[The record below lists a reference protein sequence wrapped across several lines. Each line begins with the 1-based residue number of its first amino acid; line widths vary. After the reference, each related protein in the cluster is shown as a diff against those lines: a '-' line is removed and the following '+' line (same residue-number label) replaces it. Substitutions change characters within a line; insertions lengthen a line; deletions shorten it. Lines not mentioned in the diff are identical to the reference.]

1 MSMKKSLLWIP
12 AAVLAVVAA
21 WGPVASTAAAVNAP
35 TVLEPAPQHVRAAAM
50 TAELLSRFHYKPVP
64 LDDAM
69 SQKMFDRFLKSLD
82 SEKVYFLQ
90 SDIDQFSSVRTQLD
104 DAIVGRNLTAPFAM
118 FNLYQRRLQERLVYA
133 RGLLSK
139 GFDFSQRESYTY
151 QRSKE
156 AWAESES
163 AIQDLWRK
171 RVKNDWLRL
180 KLAGKDEKS
189 IRETLEK
196 RYDYALARL
205 KKLNSEDGFEL
216 FMNAYAS
223 SIEPHTN
230 YLGPKAKEDFD
241 IAMRL
246 SLVGIGAVLQE
257 RDEMTVIRELVPGGP
272 AALSGKV
279 RVGDRIV
286 GVGQAQDTA
295 VTDVTGWRLDDVVRK
310 IRGAEDT
317 VVRLNVLPAEASADA
332 PQQLV
337 TLVRKKIALEQQ
349 AAKKSILEVKDG
361 EQLRRIGVISLPTF
375 YQDFEARK
383 QGDKDFRSA
392 TRDVARLL
400 DELKQARVDSVLI
413 DLRNNG
419 GGSLTE
425 AVELSNLFIGGG
437 PVVQQRDARGRVRV
451 ESSSSSAVA
460 WDGQLGV
467 LINRNSASASEIF
480 AAAMQ
485 DYGRALIMGEPS
497 YGKGTVQTVVNL
509 DAMARNDNGKLGE
522 VKMTIAQFYRVNG
535 GTTQLRGV
543 IPDITFPTFADSE
556 SGESAF
562 DNALAW
568 GQIEAA
574 QFQPIGDM
582 SDLAPLLQMKHE
594 QRIAESVEFRFMKE
608 DIADYVKRK
617 ADTSLSLNE
626 RDRRNER
633 EARELKLKTREKL
646 RAQAKAVDKSLAAKE
661 TDDVRQDDGLQ
672 ANERSLVEELAAE
685 KLRKA
690 APDIVLT
697 EAANILSDGLG
708 LIQSSTRLAQ
718 QALLSASRLKRDAGE
733 RP

>member
-1 MSMKKSLLWIP
+1 M
-12 AAVLAVVAA
+12 
-21 WGPVASTAAAVNAP
+21 
-35 TVLEPAPQHVRAAAM
+35 
-50 TAELLSRFHYKPVP
+50 
-64 LDDAM
+64 
-69 SQKMFDRFLKSLD
+69 
-82 SEKVYFLQ
+82 
-90 SDIDQFSSVRTQLD
+90 
-104 DAIVGRNLTAPFAM
+104 
-118 FNLYQRRLQERLVYA
+118 
-133 RGLLSK
+133 
-139 GFDFSQRESYTY
+139 
-151 QRSKE
+151 
-156 AWAESES
+156 
-163 AIQDLWRK
+163 
-171 RVKNDWLRL
+171 
-180 KLAGKDEKS
+180 
-189 IRETLEK
+189 
-196 RYDYALARL
+196 
-205 KKLNSEDGFEL
+205 
-216 FMNAYAS
+216 
-223 SIEPHTN
+223 
-230 YLGPKAKEDFD
+230 
-241 IAMRL
+241 
-246 SLVGIGAVLQE
+246 
-257 RDEMTVIRELVPGGP
+257 
-272 AALSGKV
+272 
-279 RVGDRIV
+279 
-286 GVGQAQDTA
+286 
-295 VTDVTGWRLDDVVRK
+295 
-310 IRGAEDT
+310 
-317 VVRLNVLPAEASADA
+317 
-332 PQQLV
+332 
-337 TLVRKKIALEQQ
+337 
-349 AAKKSILEVKDG
+349 
-361 EQLRRIGVISLPTF
+361 
-375 YQDFEARK
+375 
-383 QGDKDFRSA
+383 
-392 TRDVARLL
+392 L

-646 RAQAKAVDKSLAAKE
+646 RAQAKAVDKTLAAKE

>member
-1 MSMKKSLLWIP
+1 MKKYLVWM
-12 AAVLAVVAA
+12 AVAA
-21 WGPVASTAAAVNAP
+21 FAAGASGAVTVPVA
-35 TVLEPAPQHVRAAAM
+35 LEAAPQQVQAAAM

-82 SEKVYFLQ
+82 PEKVYFLQ
-90 SDIDQFSSVRTQLD
+90 ADIDQFAGARDKLD
-104 DAIVGRNLTAPFAM
+104 DAITGRNLTTPFAI
-118 FNLYQRRLQERLVYA
+118 FNLYKQRLGERLVYA
-133 RGLLSK
+133 RALLGQK
-139 GFDFSQRESYTY
+139 FDFSQQESYTF
-151 QRSKE
+151 QRAKE
-156 AWAESES
+156 PWAATDAE
-163 AIQDLWRK
+163 AKDLWRK
-171 RVKNDWLRL
+171 RVKNEWLRL
-180 KLAGKDEKS
+180 KLAGKDDKA

-196 RYDYALARL
+196 RYDYTLARL

-216 FMNAYAS
+216 FMNAYAR

-272 AALSGKV
+272 ADRSGKLK
-279 RVGDRIV
+279 VGDRIV
-286 GVGQAQDTA
+286 GVGQAQDPA
-295 VTDVTGWRLDDVVRK
+295 VTDITGWRLDDVVRK

-317 VVRLNVLPAEASADA
+317 LVKLNVLPADANADA

-337 TLVRKKIALEQQ
+337 SLVRKKIALEQQ
-349 AAKKSILEVKDG
+349 AAKKSILEVKEG
-361 EQLRRIGVISLPTF
+361 HKTRRIGVISLPTF

-383 QGDKDFRSA
+383 QGDKNFRSA
-392 TRDVARLL
+392 TRDVALL
-400 DELKQARVDSVLI
+400 LQELKASQVDSVMI

-425 AVELSNLFIGGG
+425 AVELSNLFIGSG

-451 ESSSSSAVA
+451 EGSTSATVA

-485 DYGRALIMGEPS
+485 DYGRAIIMGEPS

-509 DAMARNDNGKLGE
+509 DAMARGSEGKLGE

-543 IPDITFPTFADSE
+543 VPDITFPTFPDPE
-556 SGESAF
+556 SGESGF

-574 QFQPIGDM
+574 QFEPVGDL

-594 QRIAESVEFRFMKE
+594 QRIADNVEFRFLKE
-608 DIADYVKRK
+608 DIAEYLQRK
-617 ADTSLSLNE
+617 ADKTLSLNE
-626 RDRRNER
+626 RDRRVER
-633 EARELKLKTREKL
+633 EAGEVKSKARDKL
-646 RAQAKAVDKSLAAKE
+646 RAQAKAQGSKDA
-661 TDDVRQDDGLQ
+661 DDTRQDDGLQ
-672 ANERSLVEELAAE
+672 ANERSLKEELAAE
-685 KLRKA
+685 KVRKL

-697 EAANILSDGLG
+697 EAANILSDGLN
-708 LIQSSTRLAQ
+708 LVQSSTRLAR
-718 QALLSASRLKRDAGE
+718 QALLNASRLKREPNEAGQLA
-733 RP
+733 R